1 VIKVPQKFELTQEQ
15 RDAVAKINLQS
26 IEEAR
31 KRASKYYTRTPL
43 YYSRTLSLQS
53 STDSYLKLECYQP
66 IRVFKIRGALN
77 KILRLAEAGSKK
89 SLVTFSAGNHG
100 LAVAY
105 VSNMVGMDATIIV
118 PEHAN
123 EAKVRAIGEYPNVK
137 LLKKGKNVQELAKYA
152 QEIIDKEGAV
162 LVHPF
167 GEPDVISGQGTIGLE
182 INEDLPDADYVLVP
196 IGGGGLIS
204 GIATAIKAKRSHPT
218 KVIGVCAEGA
228 PAVYKSFK
236 EQRIVPT
243 PTNTIADGMAASTT
257 EPLNLRLI
265 LDLVDEMVLVS
276 DDEIRQAMK
285 FMLNDL
291 HIMVEPSGAAPVAAV
306 LQKKL
311 AFGKGKVVSVISGG
325 NANPALLAEILGK
338 PA

>member
-1 VIKVPQKFELTQEQ
+1 MSQKFELTQEQ
-15 RDAVAKINLQS
+15 KEVMKKINLQS

-31 KRASKYYTRTPL
+31 KRTSKYYTRTPL
-43 YYSRTLSLQS
+43 YYSRTLSRHS

-77 KILRLAEAGSKK
+77 KILRLADSGSKK

-118 PEHAN
+118 PITAN
-123 EAKVRAIGEYPNVK
+123 EAKVRAIGEYENVK
-137 LLKKGKNVQELAKYA
+137 LIKAGKNVQELATYA
-152 QEIIDKEGAV
+152 KDIVEKEGAV

-182 INEDLPDADYVLVP
+182 INEDLPEADYVLVP

-204 GIATAIKAKRSHPT
+204 GIATAIKAMRAHPT
-218 KVIGVCAEGA
+218 KIIGVCAEGA
-228 PAVYKSFK
+228 PAVYRSFK
-236 EQRIVPT
+236 EGKIIPT
-243 PTNTIADGMAASTT
+243 ATNTIADGMAASTT
-257 EPLNLRLI
+257 EPLNLRLM
-265 LDLVDEMVLVS
+265 LDLVDDMVLVS
-276 DDEIRQAMK
+276 DEEIRQAMQ
-285 FMLNDL
+285 FILNDL
-291 HIMVEPSGAAPVAAV
+291 HIMVEPAGAAPIAAV
-306 LQKKL
+306 LQKKFP
-311 AFGKGKVVSVISGG
+311 FGKGKVVSVISGG

-338 PA
+338 TPA